1 MGHGMRLLVLGASGA
16 TGRLLVSAALGRGH
30 EVAALVRDPARL
42 AIGHPRLRICVGSA
56 LDAQTLGDAV
66 AEQDAVLSVLGT
78 RARTGR
84 VEIYSAA
91 ARVVLSAMSA
101 HGVRR
106 LVVLS
111 AAGVPTLDSPA
122 VPWLFRLVVVPLLAR
137 REYDDMARMEA
148 LLVASDVDWTV
159 LRPLWLRNGPALGDV
174 RVSAQP
180 FAPGRWGV
188 RRADLAATM
197 IDIAEQDTFA
207 RQGAWVG
214 Y

>member
-1 MGHGMRLLVLGASGA
+1 MRLLVLGASGA
-16 TGRLLVSAALGRGH
+16 TGRLLVSAALDRGH
-30 EVAALVRDPARL
+30 DVTALVRDPARH
-42 AIGHPRLRICVGSA
+42 AIAHPRLRTCSGNA
-56 LDAQTLGDAV
+56 LDAHVVADAV

-84 VEIYSAA
+84 VEIYSAGVRA
-91 ARVVLSAMSA
+91 VLGAMSA

-122 VPWLFRLVVVPLLAR
+122 VPWLFRQVVVPLLAR
-137 REYDDMARMEA
+137 REYADMARMEA
-148 LLVASDVDWTV
+148 LLVASDVDWTA
-159 LRPLWLRNGPALGDV
+159 LRPLWLRNGPSLGNV

-180 FAPGRWGV
+180 FAPARWGV
-188 RRADLAATM
+188 RRSDLATAM
-197 IDIAEQDTFA
+197 IDVVERGTFT
-207 RQGAWVG
+207 RQGAWIG